1 MRAGKFC
8 HVRVWVYHL
17 LMHFKV
23 HLLAA
28 LAVALDADLH
38 SQGDGSN
45 SSSSSSPAACTAP
58 ASPSA
63 ALRIVD
69 RFADEHAALVRA
81 WQRRHAAVLE
91 VATAT
96 VAMIGSSAWGGGG
109 GSGSGGG
116 FGAGGFDGMMHTLRT
131 LTLAPGD
138 DALGAL
144 AAFM

>member
-1 MRAGKFC
+1 M
-8 HVRVWVYHL
+8 

-28 LAVALDADLH
+28 LAAALDADLRAQ
-38 SQGDGSN
+38 SG
-45 SSSSSSPAACTAP
+45 
-58 ASPSA
+58 SA
-63 ALRIVD
+63 AAVRIVD
-69 RFADEHAALVRA
+69 RFADEHAALVSA
-81 WQRRHAAVLE
+81 WQRRYAAVLE
-91 VATAT
+91 VASAT
-96 VAMIGSSAWGGGG
+96 VAMIGSSAWG
-109 GSGSGGG
+109 SGGGG